1 MLAGVYIAK
10 KKDNST
16 YYRSSLTYRNKH
28 ISLGSFPTELQAH
41 KAYLCA
47 LALLES
53 DIAVDEAIQ
62 NTQLLSFDKVVM
74 LINFRDNCMYIP
86 TPIYLR
92 KNYFSY
98 YLEAGRELKF
108 DIDDLFYYSSH
119 KILRRQGHLY
129 VNDYGMQIT
138 LLSRYG
144 IKSHAVRDRDYCFVN
159 GDTNDFRYSN
169 IEVINPYFGVTRFI
183 KNGIFRYRVRIHND
197 VPLRIAGR
205 SSDGLDQRGG
215 GTKEPFLVCVQN
227 SNQCNFRYIQPLPQE
242 IDSHQDVKHIQTHI
256 PDDFCSF
263 QCVNIGMEIIDPDS
277 GLLHVPCQIFRHP
290 FR

>member
-53 DIAVDEAIQ
+53 DIAVYDAIQ

-183 KNGIFRYRVRIHND
+183 KNGIFRYRVRIHINGNHTIGTYRD
-197 VPLRIAGR
+197 LTRAAIAYNKAVDLAHQAGIVKKYPENYIEDL
-205 SSDGLDQRGG
+205 SAKDYAEIYTKVQISEKYLTYLD
-215 GTKEPFLVCVQN
+215 T
-227 SNQCNFRYIQPLPQE
+227 FR
-242 IDSHQDVKHIQTHI
+242 
-256 PDDFCSF
+256 
-263 QCVNIGMEIIDPDS
+263 
-277 GLLHVPCQIFRHP
+277 
-290 FR
+290 